1 MSAATGQR
9 MVTGEPLDRAHGR
22 AKVTG
27 AATYAAEFPRPSL
40 VHVVMVQS
48 TIASGRIRRIDTT
61 AAQGAPGVL
70 QVFTHEN
77 MPRLR
82 EPPKSPDGRP
92 GEKLLPLQSDAVH
105 YDGQAIALVVADTF
119 ERATE
124 GARLVRVD
132 YEETRPVVEIE
143 AARGAAYEPESF
155 LGMMKLQLRRGD
167 VAQAL

>member
-1 MSAATGQR
+1 MSAAIAQR
-9 MVTGEPLDRAHGR
+9 QVTGEPVDRADGW

-27 AATYAAEFPRPSL
+27 AATYAAEFVRPSL

-48 TIASGRIRRIDTT
+48 TIARGRIRRIDAT
-61 AAQGAPGVL
+61 AAQKAPGVL
-70 QVFTHEN
+70 TVFTHEN
-77 MPRLR
+77 MPRLH

-92 GEKLLPLQSDAVH
+92 GEKLLPLQSGAIY

-132 YEETRPVVEIE
+132 YEEAKPVVEIE
-143 AARGAAYEPESF
+143 AARG
-155 LGMMKLQLRRGD
+155 
-167 VAQAL
+167 